1 MKRSTYRLKKTYENI
16 QYIKRIIHILESLSL
31 DDSIKLDD
39 LTAKCELIES
49 QKAKG
54 SKLRRLINIIIE
66 DYCIPIV
73 SGNDG
78 YKIARTQEDLNKFRK
93 RMYKQMEG
101 IKIRIDNATH
111 AYNVFDEGKIKSY
124 SELIDKKP
132 KRLELKINNGKS
144 NSSHSFVN

>member
-1 MKRSTYRLKKTYENI
+1 MKKSKYRLRKTYENI
-16 QYIKRIIHILESLSL
+16 QYIKRIIHILESLPL
-31 DDSIKLDD
+31 DDSIKLDE

-78 YKIARTQEDLNKFRK
+78 YKIART
-93 RMYKQMEG
+93 
-101 IKIRIDNATH
+101 
-111 AYNVFDEGKIKSY
+111 
-124 SELIDKKP
+124 
-132 KRLELKINNGKS
+132 
-144 NSSHSFVN
+144 